1 MKLKDINDKGIFKST
16 RRRENG
22 YNFKF
27 PKRVEFYDNDAPCN
41 SVNSEVSNRYISSD
55 IQAEIDQFKNM
66 LVFSLNPD
74 EFKFS
79 PSAFVKFYWH
89 DVDFKNVK
97 LFYINNDGEYISPK
111 NTYLDLKNKT
121 LIAKLKNFTRFAVG
135 TE

>member
-1 MKLKDINDKGIFKST
+1 MKTKNLSKIEKFKSAK
-16 RRRENG
+16 RNDAG
-22 YNFKF
+22 YHFKF

-41 SVNSEVSNRYISSD
+41 SVNSEISSRYISSD

-89 DVDFKNVK
+89 DVDFKNVE

-111 NTYLDLKNKT
+111 NTYLDLKNRT